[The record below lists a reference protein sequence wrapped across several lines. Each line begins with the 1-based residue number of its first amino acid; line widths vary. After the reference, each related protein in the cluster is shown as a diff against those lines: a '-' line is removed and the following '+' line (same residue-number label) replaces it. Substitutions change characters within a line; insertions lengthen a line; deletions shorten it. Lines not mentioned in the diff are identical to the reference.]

1 MTFPAFLRVSC
12 GHMIK
17 FGWWDIKGS
26 IIYYSSQVSL
36 REGGQTLFLPFL
48 FHAGWNT
55 DKIAGTHAD
64 ILDYELEATCDS
76 KATKKKPGFLM
87 IVE

>member
-1 MTFPAFLRVSC
+1 MGYKRKYYILLFQSFL
-12 GHMIK
+12 
-17 FGWWDIKGS
+17 KG
-26 IIYYSSQVSL
+26 
-36 REGGQTLFLPFL
+36 RGQTLFLPFL

-55 DKIAGTHAD
+55 DKMAGTHAA